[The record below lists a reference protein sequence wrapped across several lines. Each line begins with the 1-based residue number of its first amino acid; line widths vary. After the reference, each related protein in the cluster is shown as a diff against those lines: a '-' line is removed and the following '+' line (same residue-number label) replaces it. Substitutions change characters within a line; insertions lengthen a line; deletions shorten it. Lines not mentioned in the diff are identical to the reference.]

1 MSMKLTSLVCV
12 PLLFGCAA
20 AIASPPTPV
29 VLHEACEIRA
39 FDMPGGMM
47 RLESVVYGA
56 PGAYGSYQVS
66 MVRSGP
72 GGTSNVSQGGDYEI
86 GPDGDAVVSVTE
98 VNRGPRDRYS
108 AVMTVDSAS
117 GPYRCEF

>member
-20 AIASPPTPV
+20 AIASPPPPAA
-29 VLHEACEIRA
+29 LHEACEIRA

-56 PGAYGSYQVS
+56 PGTYGSYQVT
-66 MVRSGP
+66 MERSGP

-86 GPDGDAVVSVTE
+86 GPKGDAIVSVTE

-108 AVMTVDSAS
+108 AAMTVDSAA
-117 GPYRCEF
+117 GPFSCAF

>member
-1 MSMKLTSLVCV
+1 MSMKLTSLVCI

-20 AIASPPTPV
+20 AGAAPAHPAAP
-29 VLHEACEIRA
+29 HEACEIRA

-56 PGAYGSYQVS
+56 PGTYGSYQMS
-66 MVRSGP
+66 MERSGP
-72 GGTSNVSQGGDYEI
+72 GGTSNVSQGGEYEI
-86 GPDGDAVVSVTE
+86 GPEGDAVVSVTE

-108 AVMTVDSAS
+108 AVMTIDSAS

>member
-20 AIASPPTPV
+20 AIASPPLPAAPY
-29 VLHEACEIRA
+29 EECEIRA
-39 FDMPGGMM
+39 FDLPGGVM

-108 AVMTVDSAS
+108 AVMTIDSAS

>member
-1 MSMKLTSLVCV
+1 MSMKLTSMVCV
-12 PLLFGCAA
+12 PLLFGCVAA
-20 AIASPPTPV
+20 VASPPPAAPY
-29 VLHEACEIRA
+29 EACEIRA
-39 FDMPGGMM
+39 TDLPGGMM

-66 MVRSGP
+66 MERSGP

-86 GPDGDAVVSVTE
+86 GPEGDAVVSVTE

-108 AVMTVDSAS
+108 AVMTIDSAA
-117 GPYRCEF
+117 GPYSCAF

>member
-1 MSMKLTSLVCV
+1 MSLKLTSLVCV
-12 PLLFGCAA
+12 PLLVGCAA
-20 AIASPPTPV
+20 AIASPPPP
-29 VLHEACEIRA
+29 LAPHEACEIRA
-39 FDMPGGMM
+39 TDMPGGMM

-56 PGAYGSYQVS
+56 PGAWGNYQVS
-66 MVRSGP
+66 LARSGP

-86 GPDGDAVVSVTE
+86 GPNGDAVVSVTE

-108 AVMTVDSAS
+108 AVMTIDGAS

>member
-20 AIASPPTPV
+20 AIASPPLPEAF
-29 VLHEACEIRA
+29 HEACEIRA

-47 RLESVVYGA
+47 RLESVVYGV
-56 PGAYGSYQVS
+56 PGEWGSYQVS
-66 MVRSGP
+66 MARSGP

-98 VNRGPRDRYS
+98 VNRGPRESYS
-108 AVMTVDSAS
+108 AVMTIDSAS